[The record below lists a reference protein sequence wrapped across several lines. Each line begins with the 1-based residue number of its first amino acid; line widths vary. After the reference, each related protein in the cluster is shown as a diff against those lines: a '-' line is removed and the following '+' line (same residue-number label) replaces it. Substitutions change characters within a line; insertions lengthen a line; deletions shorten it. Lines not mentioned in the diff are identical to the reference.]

1 MSSGIQG
8 LANMELKICSA
19 FIKAA
24 TAKVDAKSL
33 IQSVSNEINKQYS
46 LHATQLFTQ
55 ADGVI
60 FQSETM
66 EVKTDVSKA
75 IAKPQLWMIT
85 AILTAIGFLGCVQ
98 QSSLALTTQQS
109 LALCKAFFSS
119 AHFVCCEST
128 TTQLKNLDTI
138 NRCVQS
144 AFFFFK
150 VTYGNFHQ
158 T

>member
-60 FQSETM
+60 FQSEMM

-75 IAKPQLWMIT
+75 IAKPQLWMIN
-85 AILTAIGFLGCVQ
+85 AILTAILVYMACEDPATTSREKSVLPVNSRTGQ
-98 QSSLALTTQQS
+98 QMAWPKVSSPTRRGG
-109 LALCKAFFSS
+109 
-119 AHFVCCEST
+119 
-128 TTQLKNLDTI
+128 LD
-138 NRCVQS
+138 QD
-144 AFFFFK
+144 
-150 VTYGNFHQ
+150 
-158 T
+158 